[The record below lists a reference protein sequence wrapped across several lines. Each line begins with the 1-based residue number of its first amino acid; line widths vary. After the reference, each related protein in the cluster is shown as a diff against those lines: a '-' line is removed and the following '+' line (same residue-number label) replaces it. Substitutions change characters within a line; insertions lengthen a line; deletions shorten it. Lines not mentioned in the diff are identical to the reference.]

1 MLPQLSLIEK
11 NIKVEPI
18 DSTFKDD
25 IMFYYDKIPFGTILS
40 NRFLN
45 IETMNKN
52 SM

>member
-18 DSTFKDD
+18 DFD
-25 IMFYYDKIPFGTILS
+25 IMFYYYEIPFGTILS
-40 NRFLN
+40 NLFLN